1 MLRVISDY
9 SLWALIED
17 SKQYRMILYADA
29 KYRVRMER
37 LLEFVDVQ
45 LDYKVSEMEECDCRS
60 VYDLIYEDKDQ
71 IMVIVAKE
79 DFAFAEKILNEIG
92 LRLGVNFKN
101 IQRYSEE
108 INLLPYYY
116 DPVLG
121 YNLGV
126 KDKDTAGF
134 CVYGDMEN
142 AKFRILTLGGS
153 TTDPYIYPFKCWS
166 ECLHDLLEEE
176 GLSNAVICGGVAG
189 YTSAEELFKLIRD
202 GFSLKPDI
210 ILNYS
215 GVNDMQVE
223 EEYPYINFY
232 MRQIGEYLVKKK
244 DMTGLNFDSH
254 GFGISYGINGF
265 TSGTVE
271 EKSNFWL
278 NNQKMIHAICQSRNV
293 RHITFLQ
300 PALFS
305 GSKPLSAR
313 EQSYQLNLVYIGVK
327 REHKSSYADKTQ
339 NFVSLARDAIQKY
352 KWIYDLSGIFEEENI
367 YIDFVHVNERGNE
380 IIAEHIANIIC
391 ESLKE

>member
-1 MLRVISDY
+1 MLRVISDF

-45 LDYKVSEMEECDCRS
+45 LDYQVSEMEECDCRS

-79 DFAFAEKILNEIG
+79 DFVFAEKILNGIG
-92 LRLGVNFKN
+92 LRLGVHFKN
-101 IQRYSEE
+101 IKRYSQE
-108 INLLPYYY
+108 INLLPYHY

-121 YNLGV
+121 YNLGA
-126 KDKDTAGF
+126 KDKDTSGF
-134 CVYGDMEN
+134 CIFGDMEN

-153 TTDPYIYPFKCWS
+153 TTDSSIYPFKSWS
-166 ECLHDLLEEE
+166 ECLHDLLEEK

-210 ILNYS
+210 VLNYS
-215 GVNDMQVE
+215 SVNDMQVE

-232 MRQIGEYLVKKK
+232 MRQISEYLMKKR
-244 DMTGLNFDSH
+244 DMDGLNFDSH

-265 TSGTVE
+265 TSGNLE
-271 EKSNFWL
+271 EKCNFWL
-278 NNQKMIHAICQSRNV
+278 DNQKMIHTVCQSRNV
-293 RHITFLQ
+293 RHMTFLQ
-300 PALFS
+300 PTLFN
-305 GSKPLSAR
+305 GSKPLSVQ

-327 REHKSSYADKTQ
+327 KEYKSRYADKTRS
-339 NFVSLARDAIQKY
+339 FVSLARDAIRKY
-352 KWIYDLSGIFEEENI
+352 KWIYDLTEIFGEENV
-367 YIDFVHVNERGNE
+367 YIDFAHVNERGNK
-380 IIAEHIANIIC
+380 IIAEHVASIIC
-391 ESLKE
+391 DNLEE